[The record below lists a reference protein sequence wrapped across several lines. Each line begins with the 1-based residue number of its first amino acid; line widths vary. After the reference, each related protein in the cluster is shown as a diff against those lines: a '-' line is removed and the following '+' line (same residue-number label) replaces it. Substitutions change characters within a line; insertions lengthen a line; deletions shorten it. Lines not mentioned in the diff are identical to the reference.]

1 MELKNLQS
9 FLLVAEHLNMS
20 KAAKILNYT
29 QPTITL
35 QIKVL
40 ERELNHTLFTR
51 IGNKLFLTP
60 AGEKVKKYAEKLFVV
75 LENLES
81 ELEELNGPA
90 GKLSISASEYYCTHH
105 LSLLLNSYT
114 TLHPQVQLKLVPANS
129 QIAIENVLNN
139 EADIGIIACDCDS
152 PYIEKH
158 ILDKEQMILVVAT
171 EIFNN
176 NSKEE
181 IFSKYPFLAYHGQC
195 NFDGIIEKCFSELNY
210 KPVSVIECGG
220 SDETIR
226 RATLNQ
232 TGIALLGENVIKEEL
247 ANGQLIPLH
256 YCDHYIETSFI
267 CLKARSENPTIQ
279 SFYNLLKEVW
289 HDVAG

>member
-60 AGEKVKKYAEKLFVV
+60 AGEIVKKYAEKLFVV

-114 TLHPQVQLKLVPANS
+114 TLHPQVQ
-129 QIAIENVLNN
+129 
-139 EADIGIIACDCDS
+139 
-152 PYIEKH
+152 
-158 ILDKEQMILVVAT
+158 
-171 EIFNN
+171 
-176 NSKEE
+176 
-181 IFSKYPFLAYHGQC
+181 
-195 NFDGIIEKCFSELNY
+195 FDY
-210 KPVSVIECGG
+210 
-220 SDETIR
+220 
-226 RATLNQ
+226 
-232 TGIALLGENVIKEEL
+232 
-247 ANGQLIPLH
+247 
-256 YCDHYIETSFI
+256 
-267 CLKARSENPTIQ
+267 
-279 SFYNLLKEVW
+279 
-289 HDVAG
+289 